1 MSMACCLKYFMKI
14 KNQFKIFKKNKDGIK
29 MLMSLQIYLTLQ
41 LTKMIIL
48 FLFVHVK
55 TRMYTHF
62 HSFMK
67 FSKLMKMYI
76 LLMISR
82 ILITIILEIILTSL
96 EMILNIENIYK
107 FLLYAKA

>member
-1 MSMACCLKYFMKI
+1 
-14 KNQFKIFKKNKDGIK
+14 
-29 MLMSLQIYLTLQ
+29 MLMSLLILTTLQ
-41 LTKMIIL
+41 QTKMIIL
-48 FLFVHVK
+48 ILFVHVK
-55 TRMYTHF
+55 TKMYTHF
-62 HSFMK
+62 HLFMK

-107 FLLYAKA
+107 FLLYAKS